1 MFHAGWGEFDGD
13 STFALDVHGV
23 EELCLH
29 VAFLNGSGNF
39 KKSVRKGRFS
49 VVNMGDDA
57 EIANV
62 VHKWGDYTEGLQN
75 NQVFS
80 QK

>member
-1 MFHAGWGEFDGD
+1 
-13 STFALDVHGV
+13 
-23 EELCLH
+23 
-29 VAFLNGSGNF
+29 
-39 KKSVRKGRFS
+39 
-49 VVNMGDDA
+49 MGDDA